1 MRMVQRNFLYTKGI
15 EGNPSQ
21 KLSDML
27 KYIEKTTDNN
37 VTNQDI
43 ASIQQ
48 LVERVKRKKEVGIS
62 YMKSWEIEKMIRDE
76 AYSEGVDGGKDK
88 VNRLIVLLSE
98 AGRKDD
104 IVKAARDKDYQ
115 ERLFKEFN
123 L

>member
-1 MRMVQRNFLYTKGI
+1 
-15 EGNPSQ
+15 
-21 KLSDML
+21 
-27 KYIEKTTDNN
+27 
-37 VTNQDI
+37 
-43 ASIQQ
+43 
-48 LVERVKRKKEVGIS
+48 
-62 YMKSWEIEKMIRDE
+62 MIRDE

>member
-1 MRMVQRNFLYTKGI
+1 
-15 EGNPSQ
+15 
-21 KLSDML
+21 ML

-76 AYSEGVDGGKDK
+76 AYS
-88 VNRLIVLLSE
+88 
-98 AGRKDD
+98 
-104 IVKAARDKDYQ
+104 
-115 ERLFKEFN
+115 
-123 L
+123 

>member
-1 MRMVQRNFLYTKGI
+1 
-15 EGNPSQ
+15 
-21 KLSDML
+21 ML

-48 LVERVKRKKEVGIS
+48 LV
-62 YMKSWEIEKMIRDE
+62 EKMIRDE